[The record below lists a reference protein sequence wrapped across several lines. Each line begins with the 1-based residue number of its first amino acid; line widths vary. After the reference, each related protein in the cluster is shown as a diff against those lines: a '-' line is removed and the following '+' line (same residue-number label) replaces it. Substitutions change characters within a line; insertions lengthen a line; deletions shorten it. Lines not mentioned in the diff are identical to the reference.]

1 VATEQRRFVA
11 TASGVVAAAATAAFV
26 DAPNVIAQPKIQW
39 RLSTTWPTSLD
50 VMQGSA
56 QRLAKLVDEATGGRF
71 RIETFAD
78 GQIMPAFDC
87 FPATSQGTI
96 EAFMAAPSY
105 WAAKEPAM
113 RRSSSRPPGSS
124 PPSSGA

>member
-1 VATEQRRFVA
+1 MATEQRRFVA

-56 QRLAKLVDEATGGRF
+56 QRLAKLVDEATGG
-71 RIETFAD
+71 
-78 GQIMPAFDC
+78 
-87 FPATSQGTI
+87 
-96 EAFMAAPSY
+96 
-105 WAAKEPAM
+105 
-113 RRSSSRPPGSS
+113 
-124 PPSSGA
+124 